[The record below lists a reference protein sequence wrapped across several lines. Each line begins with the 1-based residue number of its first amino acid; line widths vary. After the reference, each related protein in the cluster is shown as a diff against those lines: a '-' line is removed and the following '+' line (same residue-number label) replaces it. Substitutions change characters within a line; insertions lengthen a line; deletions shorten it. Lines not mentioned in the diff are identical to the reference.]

1 MNKSEIRRQMR
12 ARRRALSLPE
22 RWRAA
27 RGLCRVL
34 RVAPVFM
41 RARRIGLY
49 LANDGELDPQV
60 LMALAW
66 RRRKQVFLPVL
77 QHKPFQRMRFAPYL
91 PGDELVPN
99 RYGIPEPCWDAAVPG
114 RCLDL
119 VLMPLVAFDAAGNRL
134 GMGGGYYD
142 RSFAYL
148 RRRRHWR
155 RPVLLGVG
163 YDFQQ
168 HPALPGDVWDVPMDG
183 VVTESRLLLL
193 TRQ

>member
-1 MNKSEIRRQMR
+1 MNKPELRQRMR
-12 ARRRALSLPE
+12 ARRRALSLSE
-22 RWRAA
+22 RRRAA
-27 RGLCRVL
+27 RGLCQVL
-34 RVAPVFM
+34 QSAPLFM

-49 LANDGELDPQV
+49 LANDGELDPLA
-60 LMALAW
+60 LMVLAW

-77 QHKPFQRMRFAPYL
+77 QDRPFERMWFAPYS
-91 PGDELVPN
+91 PGDELVSN
-99 RYGIPEPCWDAAVPG
+99 RYGIPEPGWDAAVSG

-119 VLMPLVAFDAAGNRL
+119 VLMPLVAFDVKGNRL

-155 RPVLLGVG
+155 RPLLLGVG

-168 HPALPGDVWDVPMDG
+168 CPKLPGDVWDVPMDG
-183 VVTESRLLLL
+183 VVTESRLLLM
-193 TRQ
+193 RR